1 MNDIQ
6 EEQMT
11 VTYIGNQTEVNID
24 AMVHTRELNTEE
36 PYRMPLMDLDES
48 LVCVLDMGLQQ
59 ECFLVENLADA
70 KAVWRDSITRGALG
84 IEWYLRQTR
93 PLGRVTSKPYDP
105 QASVAELRQA
115 LKSIMDPSATDD
127 PLRRA
132 IMDIAKDN
140 NVSLTLV
147 VIKAIE
153 GYALGNLGIANRLT
167 HRSLT
172 FTVKEV
178 EELVGWPLSQH
189 NAARV
194 SDIWDRFRR

>member
-48 LVCVLDMGLQQ
+48 LVCVL
-59 ECFLVENLADA
+59 E
-70 KAVWRDSITRGALG
+70 AVWRDSITRGALG

-172 FTVKEV
+172 FTSVKEV